1 MENMDFIKKKF
12 ENFGEEFYRELKE
25 HSITVS
31 VNARQ
36 ELMSQGQ
43 KVNHIPVLINGM
55 VKVYTLNDGKELLY
69 YYISPGESC
78 IMTFSSIF
86 SDKISKIYAL
96 AEEKSEILLLPVPQV
111 LKWLQQYPQLN
122 RIFFLEYDLRYKV
135 MMDTISQV
143 VFQRLDKRILEYLD
157 QRIKRN
163 GTAVLKVSHKKIADD
178 LGTAR
183 EVVSRILK
191 KFEKEGVITQNHL
204 GIEIIN
210 QR

>member
-1 MENMDFIKKKF
+1 MDFIKRKF
-12 ENFGEEFYRELKE
+12 ENFGEDFYNELKE
-25 HSITVS
+25 HSITAS
-31 VNARQ
+31 VEARQ
-36 ELMSQGQ
+36 ELMSEGQ
-43 KVNHIPVLINGM
+43 KVNYIPLLINGV

-69 YYISPGESC
+69 YYIAPGESC

-86 SDKISKIYAL
+86 SDKISRIYAL

-122 RIFFLEYDLRYKV
+122 KIFFLEYDLRYKV

-163 GTAVLKVSHKKIADD
+163 GTPVLKVSHKKIADD

-191 KFEKEGVITQNHL
+191 KFEKEGVIIQSPS
-204 GIEIIN
+204 GIEII
-210 QR
+210 